1 MINSRLK
8 TFADPKEFLPYNINT
23 LATIQAD
30 EEPVYSKLYPYPKSV
45 ADFVTS
51 ILNKPIA

>member
-51 ILNKPIA
+51 ILNNF